1 MEPYST
7 SSKVV
12 IFHAGW
18 TMSIA
23 AEPRLVQKLDGA
35 PWEIDGYL
43 KVGGYEAWTRCV
55 TQLKATEV
63 VDELKKAGLR
73 GRGGAGF
80 PTGVK
85 WDKVLNHRVQ
95 ERYFVCNAG
104 EHEPG
109 TFKDRHLLKTL
120 PHQLIEGCL
129 IASHTVRAKASF
141 IYVNHEYHEEREN
154 LKKALAQAKERGFLG
169 KNVLGSG
176 FDIELQV
183 FEGHG
188 SYVAGEETAMLES
201 MQGRPAMPRQ
211 KPPFYPTDFGL
222 YGKPTLVNNVETLC
236 NIPRILHKGA
246 TWFTQVGTERCPGT
260 MMFSLSGAVNRPGV
274 YEMPMGVTIRS
285 LIEQCGGGVPGGR
298 KIKAVFPGGPAFS
311 MVTADQLDLAMDFD
325 SLKKAGTG
333 LGSAGVIVVDDATC
347 MIAKTLQ
354 FSDFFKNESC
364 GQCPPCRMGTIN
376 LAALM
381 TKIEEGQGTQKD
393 LDSLLQLCGFVKGTG
408 YCTLVTGASV
418 LVQSSLKLFRQE
430 YEDHIR
436 MQRCPYRAIPAGVGA
451 QS

>member
-1 MEPYST
+1 MPT
-7 SSKVV
+7 VV
-12 IFHAGW
+12 
-18 TMSIA
+18 
-23 AEPRLVQKLDGA
+23 EPRLVQQMEGS
-35 PWEIDGYL
+35 PWEIEGYL
-43 KVGGYEAWTRCV
+43 KVGGYEAWKRCV
-55 TQLKATEV
+55 KELKASQV
-63 VDELKKAGLR
+63 IDELKKAGLR

-80 PTGVK
+80 PTGIK
-85 WDKVLNHRVQ
+85 WDKVLNHRVP

-129 IASHTVRAKASF
+129 IASHTVNAKASF
-141 IYVNHEYHEEREN
+141 IYINHEYHEEQQN
-154 LKKALAQAKERGFLG
+154 LKKAIAQARERGFIG

-176 FDIELQV
+176 IDIELEI
-183 FEGHG
+183 FDGHG

-246 TWFTQVGTERCPGT
+246 SWFTQVGTEKCPGT
-260 MMFSLSGAVNRPGV
+260 MMFSLSGSINRPGV
-274 YEMPMGVTIRS
+274 YEMPMGVTIRD
-285 LIEQCGGGVPGGR
+285 LIEQCGGGVPNGR

-311 MVTADQLDLAMDFD
+311 MVTTDQLDLPMDFD

-347 MIAKTLQ
+347 MVAKTLH
-354 FSDFFKNESC
+354 FSNFFKNESC

-376 LAALM
+376 LATLM
-381 TKIEEGQGTQKD
+381 TKIEAGQGT
-393 LDSLLQLCGFVKGTG
+393 
-408 YCTLVTGASV
+408 
-418 LVQSSLKLFRQE
+418 
-430 YEDHIR
+430 
-436 MQRCPYRAIPAGVGA
+436 
-451 QS
+451 

>member
-1 MEPYST
+1 MMT
-7 SSKVV
+7 LTD
-12 IFHAGW
+12 A
-18 TMSIA
+18 
-23 AEPRLVQKLDGA
+23 RLVEKIDGA
-35 PWEIDGYL
+35 PWDIDAYM
-43 KVGGYEAWTRCV
+43 KVGGYEAWKKCV
-55 TQLKATEV
+55 KELTPEQV
-63 VDELKKAGLR
+63 VQELKTSGLR

-85 WDKVLNHRVQ
+85 WDKVLNHRVK

-109 TFKDRHLLKTL
+109 TFKDRHLLKTI

-129 IASHTVRAKASF
+129 IASRTAQAKASF
-141 IYVNHEYHEEREN
+141 IYVNHEYEEEREN
-154 LKKALAQAKERGFLG
+154 LKKALAQAKERGFVGRNILG
-169 KNVLGSG
+169 TGI
-176 FDIELQV
+176 DIELQV

-211 KPPFYPTDFGL
+211 KPPFYPTDYGL

-246 TWFTQVGTERCPGT
+246 AWFTQVGTEKCPGT
-260 MMFSLSGAVNRPGV
+260 MMFSLSGAINRPGV
-274 YEMPMGVTIRS
+274 YEMPMGVTVRE
-285 LIEQCGGGVPGGR
+285 LIEQCGGGVAAGR

-311 MVTADQLDLAMDFD
+311 MVTADQLDLLMDFD

-347 MIAKTLQ
+347 MVRQTLK
-354 FSDFFKNESC
+354 FSNFFKGESC

-376 LAALM
+376 LATLM
-381 TKIEEGQGTQKD
+381 TKIEAGEGTQKD

-408 YCTLVTGASV
+408 YCTLVTGAAV
-418 LVQSSLKLFRQE
+418 LVQSSIKLFRHE
-430 YEDHIR
+430 FEEHIR
-436 MQRCPYRAIPAGVGA
+436 LQRCPFPAVA
-451 QS
+451 VEAVAH

>member
-1 MEPYST
+1 MPT
-7 SSKVV
+7 
-12 IFHAGW
+12 A
-18 TMSIA
+18 T
-23 AEPRLVQKLDGA
+23 EPRLVQSLEGA
-35 PWEIDGYL
+35 PWEIEGYL
-43 KVGGYEAWTRCV
+43 KVGGYEAWKRCIKEL
-55 TQLKATEV
+55 QPGQV
-63 VDELKKAGLR
+63 VEELKRSGLR

-80 PTGVK
+80 PTGIK
-85 WDKVLNHRVQ
+85 WDKVLHHRMK
-95 ERYFVCNAG
+95 EHYFVCNAG

-129 IASHTVRAKASF
+129 IASYTVQAKASF
-141 IYVNHEYHEEREN
+141 IYVNHEYEEERAN
-154 LKKALAQAKERGFLG
+154 LNKALAEARARGVLG
-169 KNVLGSG
+169 KNVFESG
-176 FDIELQV
+176 FDIDLQV

-236 NIPRILHKGA
+236 NIPRILYKGT
-246 TWFTQVGTERCPGT
+246 TWFTQVGTEKCPGT

-274 YEMPMGVTIRS
+274 YEMPMGVTIRE
-285 LIEQCGGGVPGGR
+285 LIERCGGGVPAGR

-311 MVTADQLDLAMDFD
+311 MVTADHLDLQMDFD

-347 MIAKTLQ
+347 MVAKTLH
-354 FSDFFKNESC
+354 FSNFFKGESC

-381 TKIEEGQGTQKD
+381 SKIEDGHGTQKD

-436 MQRCPYRAIPAGVGA
+436 LQRCPYGAVPVAAGVHA
-451 QS
+451 

>member
-1 MEPYST
+1 MPT
-7 SSKVV
+7 L
-12 IFHAGW
+12 
-18 TMSIA
+18 
-23 AEPRLVQKLDGA
+23 AEPRLVQQIEGA
-35 PWEIDGYL
+35 PWEIEGYL
-43 KVGGYEAWTRCV
+43 KVGGYEAWKRCV
-55 TQLKATEV
+55 KELSAAQV
-63 VDELKKAGLR
+63 IDELKKSGLR

-80 PTGVK
+80 PTGIK
-85 WDKVLNHRVQ
+85 WDKVLNHRVK

-129 IASHTVRAKASF
+129 IASFTVQAKASF
-141 IYVNHEYHEEREN
+141 IYVNHEYHEEQQN
-154 LKKALAQAKERGFLG
+154 LKKALAQAKDRGLLG

-176 FDIELQV
+176 VDIELEI
-183 FEGHG
+183 FDGHG

-246 TWFTQVGTERCPGT
+246 GWFTQIGTEKCPGT

-274 YEMPMGVTIRS
+274 YEMPMGVTIHD
-285 LIEQCGGGVPGGR
+285 LIEQCGGGVPNGR

-311 MVTADQLDLAMDFD
+311 MVTADQLDLPMDFD

-347 MIAKTLQ
+347 MVAKTLH
-354 FSDFFKNESC
+354 FSNFFKNESC
-364 GQCPPCRMGTIN
+364 GQCPPCRMGTNN
-376 LAALM
+376 LAGLM
-381 TKIEEGQGTQKD
+381 TQIESGQGTQKD
-393 LDSLLQLCGFVKGTG
+393 LDSMLQLCGFVKGTG

-418 LVQSSLKLFRQE
+418 LVQSSLKLFRHE

-436 MQRCPYRAIPAGVGA
+436 LQRCPYQATPAGVTH
-451 QS
+451 S

>member
-1 MEPYST
+1 
-7 SSKVV
+7 
-12 IFHAGW
+12 
-18 TMSIA
+18 MSIA

-55 TQLKATEV
+55 KELKAPQV
-63 VDELKKAGLR
+63 VDELKKSGLR

-109 TFKDRHLLKTL
+109 TF
-120 PHQLIEGCL
+120 IEGCL
-129 IASHTVRAKASF
+129 IASYTVKAKASF

-246 TWFTQVGTERCPGT
+246 TWFTQAGTERCPGT

-274 YEMPMGVTIRS
+274 YEMPMGVTIRN

-381 TKIEEGQGTQKD
+381 AKIEEGQGTQKD

-436 MQRCPYRAIPAGVGA
+436 LQRCPYRAVPTGVGA

>member
-1 MEPYST
+1 MMT
-7 SSKVV
+7 LTD
-12 IFHAGW
+12 A
-18 TMSIA
+18 
-23 AEPRLVQKLDGA
+23 RLVEKIDGA
-35 PWEIDGYL
+35 PWDIDAYI
-43 KVGGYEAWTRCV
+43 KVGGYEAWKKCV
-55 TQLKATEV
+55 KELTPEQV
-63 VDELKKAGLR
+63 VQELKTSGLR

-85 WDKVLNHRVQ
+85 WDKVLNHRVK

-109 TFKDRHLLKTL
+109 TFKDRHLLKTI

-129 IASHTVRAKASF
+129 IASRTAQAKASF
-141 IYVNHEYHEEREN
+141 IYVNHEYEEEREN
-154 LKKALAQAKERGFLG
+154 LKKALAQAKERGFVG
-169 KNVLGSG
+169 NNILGSG
-176 FDIELQV
+176 IDIELQV

-211 KPPFYPTDFGL
+211 KPPFYPTDYGL

-246 TWFTQVGTERCPGT
+246 AWFTQVGTEKCPGT
-260 MMFSLSGAVNRPGV
+260 MMFSLSGAINRPGV
-274 YEMPMGVTIRS
+274 YEMPMGVTVRE
-285 LIEQCGGGVPGGR
+285 LIEQCGGGVAAGR

-311 MVTADQLDLAMDFD
+311 MVTADQLDLPMDFD

-347 MIAKTLQ
+347 MVRQTLK
-354 FSDFFKNESC
+354 FSNFFKGESC

-376 LAALM
+376 LATLM
-381 TKIEEGQGTQKD
+381 TKIEAGEGTQKD

-408 YCTLVTGASV
+408 YCTLVTGAAV
-418 LVQSSLKLFRQE
+418 LVQSSLKLFRHE
-430 YEDHIR
+430 FEEHIR
-436 MQRCPYRAIPAGVGA
+436 LQRCPFPAVA
-451 QS
+451 VEAAAH

>member
-1 MEPYST
+1 MMT
-7 SSKVV
+7 LTD
-12 IFHAGW
+12 A
-18 TMSIA
+18 
-23 AEPRLVQKLDGA
+23 RLVEK
-35 PWEIDGYL
+35 IDGVPWDIDAYM
-43 KVGGYEAWTRCV
+43 KVGGYEAWKKCV
-55 TQLKATEV
+55 KELTPEQV
-63 VDELKKAGLR
+63 VQELKTSGLR

-85 WDKVLNHRVQ
+85 WDKVLNHRVK

-109 TFKDRHLLKTL
+109 TFKDRHLLKTI

-129 IASHTVRAKASF
+129 IASRTAQAKASF
-141 IYVNHEYHEEREN
+141 IYVNHEYEEEREN
-154 LKKALAQAKERGFLG
+154 LKKALAEAKERGFVG
-169 KNVLGSG
+169 KNILGTG
-176 FDIELQV
+176 IDIELQV

-211 KPPFYPTDFGL
+211 KPPFYPTDYGL

-246 TWFTQVGTERCPGT
+246 AWFTQVGTEKCPGT
-260 MMFSLSGAVNRPGV
+260 MMFSLSGAINRPGV
-274 YEMPMGVTIRS
+274 YEMPMGVTVRE
-285 LIEQCGGGVPGGR
+285 LIEQCGGGVADGR

-311 MVTADQLDLAMDFD
+311 MVTADQLDLPMDFD

-347 MIAKTLQ
+347 MVRQTLK
-354 FSDFFKNESC
+354 FSNFFKGESC

-376 LAALM
+376 LATLM
-381 TKIEEGQGTQKD
+381 TKIEAGEGTQKD

-408 YCTLVTGASV
+408 YCTLVTGAAV
-418 LVQSSLKLFRQE
+418 LVQSSLKLFRDE
-430 YEDHIR
+430 FEEHIR
-436 MQRCPYRAIPAGVGA
+436 LQRCPYPPVAAEAVA
-451 QS
+451 H

>member
-1 MEPYST
+1 M
-7 SSKVV
+7 
-12 IFHAGW
+12 A
-18 TMSIA
+18 A
-23 AEPRLVQKLDGA
+23 LAEPRLVQK
-35 PWEIDGYL
+35 IDGPAWDIDAYI
-43 KVGGYEAWTRCV
+43 KVGGYEAWKKCV
-55 TQLKATEV
+55 KELTPEQV
-63 VDELKKAGLR
+63 VQELKTSGLR

-85 WDKVLNHRVQ
+85 WDKVLNHRIK

-109 TFKDRHLLKTL
+109 TFKDRHLLKTI

-129 IASHTVRAKASF
+129 IASRTANAKASF

-154 LKKALAQAKERGFLG
+154 LKKALAQARERGFLG
-169 KNVLGSG
+169 KNILGSG
-176 FDIELQV
+176 IDIDLQV

-211 KPPFYPTDFGL
+211 KPPFYPTDYGL

-236 NIPRILHKGA
+236 NIPRILQKGA
-246 TWFTQVGTERCPGT
+246 AWFTQVGTEKCPGT

-274 YEMPMGVTIRS
+274 YEMPMGITVRE

-311 MVTADQLDLAMDFD
+311 MITADQLDLQMDFD

-347 MIAKTLQ
+347 MVRQTLK
-354 FSDFFKNESC
+354 FSNFFKGESC
-364 GQCPPCRMGTIN
+364 GQCPPCRMGTTN

-381 TKIEEGQGTQKD
+381 TKIEMGEGSQKD

-418 LVQSSLKLFRQE
+418 LVQSSVKLFRHE
-430 YEDHIR
+430 FDEHIK
-436 MQRCPYRAIPAGVGA
+436 MHGCPFPVPAVEA
-451 QS
+451 AAH